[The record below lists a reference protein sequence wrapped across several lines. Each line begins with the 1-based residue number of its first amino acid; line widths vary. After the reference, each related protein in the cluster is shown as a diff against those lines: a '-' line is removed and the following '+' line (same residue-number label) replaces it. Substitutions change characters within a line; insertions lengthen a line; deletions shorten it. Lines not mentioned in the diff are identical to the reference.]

1 MTLTMLTH
9 LITLL
14 MSASCSAEVLT
25 WDNCVSE
32 TAINNLELKAA
43 RENVNVFKYR
53 KKSLWSEYLPSVSA
67 GFGASRGNSNTS
79 TTSDA
84 NSYSGSLAVSQNI
97 FSGFQSMGK
106 TREASA
112 NLELQEAS
120 YRSVSAKVSNDLQT
134 AFAQLLYAQD
144 NVKLTQEII
153 KRRQDNLSLVELR
166 FEGGMENK
174 GSYLLAKA
182 SLEDAQY
189 EHSQALHLLETSRQF
204 LATVLGKRSLAI
216 DVEVS
221 NSMPVHDPEK
231 NVDIEALA
239 SQTPEYQMAKSQVKA
254 YEADLTI
261 ARSAF
266 YPTLDFTGVTS
277 RQGNTWP
284 LNNNSWLAMLTLSV
298 PLFDGGRDYYSTYS
312 SSSLV
317 SAYSFTQENTD
328 LQLILNL
335 RRTYNSFQD
344 SLVRVNVYKS
354 YVEAAILRAKIAR
367 GKYNNGLLS
376 FENWDIIENDLIS
389 KQKTA
394 IQTIRDRSIAEAN
407 WLMAQGKGVI

>member
-1 MTLTMLTH
+1 MLIYMLT
-9 LITLL
+9 LL
-14 MSASCSAEVLT
+14 LSGPCYAEVLT

-32 TAINNLELKAA
+32 TAISNLELKAA

-53 KKSLWSEYLPSVSA
+53 KKSLWSEYLPSASA
-67 GFGASRGNSNTS
+67 GFDAGRGNSNTS
-79 TTSDA
+79 TTSDES
-84 NSYSGSLAVSQNI
+84 SYSGSLAVSQNI
-97 FSGFQSMGK
+97 FSGFKSLGK

-120 YRSVSAKVSNDLQT
+120 YRSVRAKVSNDLQT
-134 AFAQLLYAQD
+134 AYSQLLYAQD
-144 NVKLTQEII
+144 NVRLTQEII

-189 EHSQALHLLETSRQF
+189 EHSQALHLLETSKQF
-204 LATVLGKRSLAI
+204 LATVLGKRSLAA
-216 DVEVS
+216 DTEVS
-221 NSMPVHDPEK
+221 GSMPLNEPEK
-231 NVDIEALA
+231 NVDIEAIA
-239 SQTPEYQMAKSQVKA
+239 SMTPEYQVAKSRVSAYKA
-254 YEADLTI
+254 GLTI

-266 YPTLDFTGVTS
+266 YPSIDLTGSTS

-284 LNNNSWLAMLTLSV
+284 INNNSWSAMLSLSI
-298 PLFDGGRDYYSTYS
+298 PLFNGGRDYYSTYS
-312 SSSLV
+312 SASLV

-354 YVEAAILRAKIAR
+354 YVEAATLRAKIAR

-389 KQKTA
+389 KQKTS